1 MAWIR
6 EVYLGI
12 FVLFFRIGQN
22 SWSYTS
28 NVAKAVAG
36 ITWLHL
42 MLLIGLIAWLYFF
55 SGDKLLLAIPR
66 PAFYILFGILTLLNY
81 YTLVTRGVGTR
92 FEAQFASFGHRHRV
106 LLLATS
112 LAIIV
117 CTFGFAIFS
126 GYYVHAHGPLRP

>member
-1 MAWIR
+1 MIR
-6 EVYLGI
+6 EVYLSV

-36 ITWLHL
+36 VTWLHL

-55 SGDKLLLAIPR
+55 RGDKLLLAIPR

-81 YTLVTRGVGTR
+81 YTLVTREAGTR
-92 FEAQFASFGHRHRV
+92 FEAQFRTFGHRHRF
-106 LLLATS
+106 LLFAT
-112 LAIIV
+112 
-117 CTFGFAIFS
+117 
-126 GYYVHAHGPLRP
+126 